1 MKTKI
6 TDMSKYKYNPKEHYS
21 TLVTEVEEYIE
32 IYSKPIKSKDLVRV
46 IPDKELTNEEIGIAL
61 DIGKTIT
68 KLCQEYKKGNI
79 SIDEIARETGNLLY
93 FRNKPN
99 ILYRILNREI
109 YDFLEKAS
117 EYDFYIERLKD
128 L

>member
-1 MKTKI
+1 
-6 TDMSKYKYNPKEHYS
+6 MSKYKYNPKEHYS

-68 KLCQEYKKGNI
+68 KLYQEYKKGNI

-117 EYDFYIERLKD
+117 EYDFYTERLKN